1 MQSDNLD
8 ILVEG
13 HRVSESTP
21 KIVDGRRKARIISV
35 QSLYESEMSGLD
47 ISIVS
52 ERLLGNQKIGKK
64 DKELTRKILKNITEK
79 SSLID
84 EKISS
89 ATVGFN
95 INEMSSIDRNSLR
108 VAISESLIEPNLPK
122 PIIINESIEV
132 ASYLG
137 SDSSGS
143 LINGILV
150 TLLL

>member
-95 INEMSSIDRNSLR
+95 INEMPSIDRNSLR
-108 VAISESLIEPNLPK
+108 LAISESLIEPNLPK

>member
-64 DKELTRKILKNITEK
+64 DKELTRFHEN
-79 SSLID
+79 
-84 EKISS
+84 
-89 ATVGFN
+89 
-95 INEMSSIDRNSLR
+95 
-108 VAISESLIEPNLPK
+108 
-122 PIIINESIEV
+122 
-132 ASYLG
+132 
-137 SDSSGS
+137 
-143 LINGILV
+143 
-150 TLLL
+150 